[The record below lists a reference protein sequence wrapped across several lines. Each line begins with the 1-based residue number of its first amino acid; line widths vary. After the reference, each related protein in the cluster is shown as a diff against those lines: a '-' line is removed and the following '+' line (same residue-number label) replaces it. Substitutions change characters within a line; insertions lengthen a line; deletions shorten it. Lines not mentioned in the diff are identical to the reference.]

1 MGVSTCAFYS
11 IVNKA
16 KLAVVEY
23 CVTFPH
29 MMHVSLKFFNPQ
41 HHNISMH
48 ILHNVLYLFPKV
60 LRRRI
65 CLTIKSFLSWWSFLI
80 FSWLL
85 SVIQG
90 WSCKE
95 KLDASHSWGLKGW
108 NIELRIILYIIYEI
122 EILGYLLLAFDQ
134 RSIWDNNVF
143 WFKAQSSGW
152 GEKYFF
158 PLTRCRRNFLG
169 LK

>member
-1 MGVSTCAFYS
+1 MW
-11 IVNKA
+11 
-16 KLAVVEY
+16 
-23 CVTFPH
+23 
-29 MMHVSLKFFNPQ
+29 
-41 HHNISMH
+41 
-48 ILHNVLYLFPKV
+48 LFPIWCMYLWNFLTLNTTTSV
-60 LRRRI
+60 CIFSIMFSIYFLRCWEGEF